1 LVLVAASIGVVTKIP
16 QRRVKISSCRRRFRG
31 ALRPLTAQNAARFYP
46 WPRKGEAGE
55 PGREPINSEWLADV
69 RFGAHS
75 GLKSDIAPCP
85 LCALYPQRPK
95 RPCRANRANRRGRER
110 LAYAAARR
118 LAETLRLPSLSA
130 LAGPLVRPSAEGCG
144 RVATVPFFLRRK
156 AFCDSRLL
164 LALCKSI
171 SAGGGSF
178 IAN

>member
-1 LVLVAASIGVVTKIP
+1 VRITDSSRTSRHVRFVLPAQPVDATIMARVIHNRYRMAASSSVTEAQHAAIS
-16 QRRVKISSCRRRFRG
+16 QRAQSEEAIRQRGPIWVK
-31 ALRPLTAQNAARFYP
+31 LRHA
-46 WPRKGEAGE
+46 
-55 PGREPINSEWLADV
+55 
-69 RFGAHS
+69 
-75 GLKSDIAPCP
+75 CP
-85 LCALYPQRPK
+85 KTQCPLYPQRPK